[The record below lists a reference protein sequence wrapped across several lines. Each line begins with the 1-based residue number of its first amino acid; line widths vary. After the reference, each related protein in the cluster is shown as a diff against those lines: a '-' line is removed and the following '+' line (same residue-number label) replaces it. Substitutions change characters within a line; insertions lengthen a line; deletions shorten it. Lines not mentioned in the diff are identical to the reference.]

1 MEEDEKSYF
10 GNYEHCVMRYI
21 ISELPFIYKLAFK
34 AERNNPKGCKK
45 DREKMKKELLDWV
58 NKVW

>member
-1 MEEDEKSYF
+1 MVAFQVILTESMS
-10 GNYEHCVMRYI
+10 HALLT
-21 ISELPFIYKLAFK
+21 ELPFIYKLAFK